1 MLPDGMNH
9 GNISWNYEPSVAW
22 IVEKLVAFN
31 AAHLNPPPP
40 PPSFRPAADGGAMAF
55 FGSGAGRRLTFY
67 LEGTLATA
75 YYAVFT
81 NGTLQGPFFAVAN
94 GVPGS
99 TSGALELPVDAKEPS
114 KFFAIGVSDE
124 PIHEGD
130 PLTL

>member
-1 MLPDGMNH
+1 
-9 GNISWNYEPSVAW
+9 
-22 IVEKLVAFN
+22 
-31 AAHLNPPPP
+31 
-40 PPSFRPAADGGAMAF
+40 MAF

-81 NGTLQGPFFAVAN
+81 NGTLQGPFFASGD
-94 GVPGS
+94 GVFGS
-99 TSGALELPVDAKEPS
+99 TGGELELDVDAKEPS